1 MLYFWVVNI
10 IPAVLIVA
18 ALVCHYTRP
27 VVLSRSR
34 SVLFGCGLLTGTIG
48 SILLTSFLM
57 VNIADPSHV
66 GHVNVWDGR
75 LLIAGF
81 STALVSVALS
91 STGRGIARALSASSS
106 FALIVLFYID
116 GLATSI

>member
-1 MLYFWVVNI
+1 MRLRLT
-10 IPAVLIVA
+10 ALILVMATPVYAQGVA
-18 ALVCHYTRP
+18 
-27 VVLSRSR
+27 
-34 SVLFGCGLLTGTIG
+34 
-48 SILLTSFLM
+48 TSSGATSM